1 MKESNLNILVIQNHP
16 EDIDKALKKIKKN
29 ATNILFRNISSKFK
43 LGERTVKIEFD
54 KALYSDE
61 NNLLILIMRTSSITY
76 EELVRRLED
85 KNLDFSEVVFSNF
98 EFGDYDEELK
108 DIYFAKD
115 SSALKSALLDSKK
128 KGNDVCRYNPVMKGK
143 LTLKYPGRI
152 HLDPECEEIETKLV
166 LNRQM
171 LRGVIETD
179 DKMIFLINNLE
190 EHNVY
195 YKQVLKIFST
205 LGMTPVI
212 EDFETFNQKEK
223 SKQKVKINKEN
234 NETGQA

>member
-1 MKESNLNILVIQNHP
+1 MKESNLNILVIQNHL
-16 EDIDKALKKIKKN
+16 EDLDKAINKIKKN
-29 ATNILFRNISSKFK
+29 STNILFRNISSKFK

-61 NNLLILIMRTSSITY
+61 NNLLILIKRGLSITD
-76 EELVRRLED
+76 EELIRKLTER
-85 KNLDFSEVVFSNF
+85 NLDFSEVVFSNF

-115 SSALKSALLDSKK
+115 SSSLKLALTDSKN

-152 HLDPECEEIETKLV
+152 HLDSECEEIETKIV

-171 LRGVIETD
+171 LRGVIETE
-179 DKMIFLINNLE
+179 DKVIFLINNLE

-195 YKQVLKIFST
+195 YKQVLKIISS

-223 SKQKVKINKEN
+223 AKQKVKINKEN
-234 NETGQA
+234 NESGQA

>member
-16 EDIDKALKKIKKN
+16 EDIDKALNKIKKN
-29 ATNILFRNISSKFK
+29 ATNILFRNISSKLK

-61 NNLLILIMRTSSITY
+61 NNLLILIMRSSSITY
-76 EELVRRLED
+76 EELVRRLDE
-85 KNLDFSEVVFSNF
+85 KNLDFSEIVFENY
-98 EFGDYDEELK
+98 EFADYDEELK

-115 SSALKSALLDSKK
+115 SSSLKSALYDSKK
-128 KGNDVCRYNPVMKGK
+128 KGNDVCRYNPIMKGK

-152 HLDPECEEIETKLV
+152 YLDSECEEIETKIV

-171 LRGVIETD
+171 LRGIIETE
-179 DKMIFLINNLE
+179 DKIIFLINNLE

-195 YKQVLKIFST
+195 YKQVLKIISS
-205 LGMTPVI
+205 LGMTPII
-212 EDFETFNQKEK
+212 EDYETFNQKEK
-223 SKQKVKINKEN
+223 AKQKVKVNKEI
-234 NETGQA
+234 NESGQA